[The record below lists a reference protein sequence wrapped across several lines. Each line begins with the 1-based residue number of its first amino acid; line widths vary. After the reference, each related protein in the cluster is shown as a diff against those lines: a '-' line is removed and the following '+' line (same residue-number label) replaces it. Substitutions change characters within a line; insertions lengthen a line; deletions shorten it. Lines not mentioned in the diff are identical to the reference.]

1 MTKEIEKL
9 EEDHRLHLEELK
21 SGCEYL
27 EDLQRR
33 FEQAVV
39 ALGTLA
45 SEERS
50 DYIQATLEGL
60 IPDIE
65 FFAKR
70 RFKLEGDVKHLP
82 YAIAELKKRLVDK
95 QNAVDAIASEI
106 AEARRMLSVGARKD
120 DCRR

>member
-33 FEQAVV
+33 FEQAVM

-50 DYIQATLEGL
+50 DYILADAGE
-60 IPDIE
+60 
-65 FFAKR
+65 
-70 RFKLEGDVKHLP
+70 P
-82 YAIAELKKRLVDK
+82 YPRH
-95 QNAVDAIASEI
+95 
-106 AEARRMLSVGARKD
+106 
-120 DCRR
+120 